1 MGYFTVEVKPTI
13 PASEQAGNS
22 SVYASTDI
30 LFDWTSFQIPRGAA
44 KCLGATVVFRGKNG
58 ASQTVG
64 DVDIFFAK
72 TVNGTAPATI
82 GASNATAACG
92 PVVSNHIIGMIRLDD
107 GASYGES
114 GFDKFS
120 IASSNI
126 SSEPSMH
133 GNVIIEG
140 EPDSGDNV
148 GYDTIYLGAITGA
161 AHDFGTT
168 VLVSNAIAADNT
180 TVIPT
185 QATSD
190 GNDDP
195 DAHLKFAV
203 GDVIHSATDDELGT
217 IASIAA
223 FSTAQNITLT
233 ANNVDAIAD
242 NEEIFNINPI
252 RIILSFEK

>member
-13 PASEQAGNS
+13 LASHQAGNS
-22 SVYASTDI
+22 SVYADGDI
-30 LFDWTSFQIPRGAA
+30 LFDWTSFQMPKGAA
-44 KCLGATVVFRGKNG
+44 KLIGATCVFRGKNG
-58 ASQTVG
+58 GVQTAS
-64 DVDIFFAK
+64 DVDFFFAK
-72 TVNGTAPATI
+72 TIDGVAPPTI
-82 GASNATAACG
+82 GLSNGTAACG
-92 PVVSNHIIGMIRLDD
+92 PAVSNHIVGMARLDD
-107 GASYGES
+107 GGSWGENK
-114 GFDKFS
+114 FDRFS
-120 IASSNI
+120 IAQSGG
-126 SSEPSMH
+126 SSEPSIPAEV
-133 GNVIIEG
+133 VIQG

-148 GYDTIYLGAITGA
+148 GYDTMYLGAITGTA
-161 AHDFGTT
+161 LDFGTT

-185 QATSD
+185 QATAD

-195 DAHLKFAV
+195 NAEFKFAV